1 MAELETFVQALIKVQ
16 TYIIDHQTRSKV
28 DKAVQ
33 TRNINQS
40 NINLFCVL
48 PRGVL
53 RLVFLCLELRD
64 VPRLA
69 ACCKVFCAVAH
80 SRAYHLG
87 LYAQHHA
94 RKRTGK
100 LLKDQS
106 YTFAMGAARS
116 NSRAFDDEDM
126 SEQDTIRMLN
136 SANATN
142 SLLAEKM
149 KLRDAKIDSLAQDLE
164 SLRKTLSSERQFADF
179 LTRKHIASKRDFE
192 EYVQSHPDEQLKV
205 CYLAD
210 QQTKEIQAA
219 KRQIEES
226 DKQAGELKKHRQIL
240 RSEVKR
246 LREEMGLLT
255 QQLTSR
261 REDIGR
267 LRGLLADT
275 RAEATSGVR

>member
-1 MAELETFVQALIKVQ
+1 MAELETYVQALIRVQ
-16 TYIIDHQTRSKV
+16 TYIIDHQTRTKV
-28 DKAVQ
+28 NKAVQ

-40 NINLFCVL
+40 NVNLFCVL

-53 RLVFLCLELRD
+53 RLVFLCLDLRD
-64 VPRLA
+64 VPHLA
-69 ACCKVFCAVAH
+69 ASCKVFSAVAH

-87 LYAQHHA
+87 LYAQQHA
-94 RKRTGK
+94 KKRTGK

-126 SEQDTIRMLN
+126 SEQDTLRMLN

-149 KLRDAKIDSLAQDLE
+149 KLRDAKIDSLALDLE
-164 SLRKTLSSERQFADF
+164 ALRKALNSERQFGEF
-179 LTRKHIASKRDFE
+179 LTKKHLANKRDFE
-192 EYVQSHPDEQLKV
+192 EYVQTHPDEQLKV

-210 QQTKEIQAA
+210 QQAKEVQTA
-219 KRQIEES
+219 KRQMEELE
-226 DKQAGELKKHRQIL
+226 KQAAELKKHRQIL
-240 RSEVKR
+240 RNEVKR
-246 LREEMGLLT
+246 LREEMGQLT

-261 REDIGR
+261 KEDVGR

-275 RAEATSGVR
+275 KAETTSDVR